1 MKRVII
7 DYGYLN
13 GDNQFVVQR
22 TEESDY
28 PDDTNYAK
36 LETRLRDYT
45 RTFSATF
52 QQRVKK
58 GNSHMYYS
66 RFKNTFARINIQ
78 KDDLKQISLF

>member
-13 GDNQFVVQR
+13 TYNQFIKTQ
-22 TEESDY
+22 TKESDY
-28 PDDTNYAK
+28 PDDINYAK
-36 LETRLRDYT
+36 IEAGLGDYT

-52 QQRVKK
+52 QQRTKK

-78 KDDLKQISLF
+78 KDNLKQTSLF

>member
-7 DYGYLN
+7 DYWYLN
-13 GDNQFVVQR
+13 GDDQFVKTQ
-22 TEESDY
+22 TKESDY
-28 PDDTNYAK
+28 PDDINYAK
-36 LETRLRDYT
+36 IEAGLEGYNRS
-45 RTFSATF
+45 FSATY

-78 KDDLKQISLF
+78 KDDLKQTSLF